1 MDYSARQG
9 RITSWLAENKVDCLL
24 LTRMTNIRY
33 LTGFTGSAGFLLAS
47 ADGFRLL
54 VDFRYA
60 TQAAEQTSGIDIDGS
75 SAPPQ
80 LWASLLGEL
89 AGSRLR
95 LAFEELTLTVGQLA
109 DLRENSPAADL
120 VPTQNLVEGMRVIK
134 DPDEVALLR
143 QAAQVA
149 DTVIGEIK
157 SAVAPGMTENEL
169 AGEIERWQR
178 RLGAERSMAPLIVAS
193 GERSALPHGVASPKV
208 IGWDEPLMVDISPV
222 IGGYRADL
230 TRTFYLGK
238 ADPEFAKMYRVVREA
253 QAIGQYAIR
262 PGVPCREADKQA
274 RDHITRAGYGELFNH
289 SLGHGIG
296 LDQHEPPRLSPH
308 DRGILAAGMVVM
320 IEPGIYRQ
328 GLFGARL
335 EDAVLVT
342 EDGCELLWSS
352 DREMCELP
360 GTS

>member
-9 RITSWLAENKVDCLL
+9 RITSWLAENNVDCLL

-33 LTGFTGSAGFLLAS
+33 LTGFTGSAGFLLAGT
-47 ADGFRLL
+47 DGFRLL

-75 SAPPQ
+75 SSPPQ
-80 LWASLLGEL
+80 LWASLLREL
-89 AGSRLR
+89 EGSRLR
-95 LAFEELTLTVGQLA
+95 LAFEELTMTVGQLA
-109 DLRENSPAADL
+109 DLRETSPTADL
-120 VPTQNLVEGMRVIK
+120 TPTRNVVEGMRVIK
-134 DPDEVALLR
+134 DADEVAMLR
-143 QAAQVA
+143 RAAEVA

-157 SAVAPGMTENEL
+157 AAVAPGMTENEL

-193 GERSALPHGVASPKV
+193 GERSALPHGVASSKI

-230 TRTFYLGK
+230 TRTFYLGQ
-238 ADPEFAKMYRVVREA
+238 ANPEFATMYQVVREA
-253 QAIGQYAIR
+253 QSIAQDAIR
-262 PGVPCREADKQA
+262 PGLSCREADKLA
-274 RDHITRAGYGELFNH
+274 RDHITRAGYGPLFNH

-308 DRGILAAGMVVM
+308 DSGVLQAGMVVM
-320 IEPGIYRQ
+320 IEPGIYRR
-328 GLFGARL
+328 GFCGARL

-352 DREMCELP
+352 DRELCELP
-360 GTS
+360 RR